1 MKRVRAL
8 LAALVTACGLLLGAA
23 EILAANQGKLESVQ
37 GNTTVREGQEVA
49 LRFSLEE
56 IPGISGEINALKGTL
71 EQILPFSRQFFRRI
85 LKPKTPGRNYFSIR
99 KRRVCTDQQSGK
111 LRGRGSLPAWT
122 DGKEFGSGGRGSCRA
137 HGTCRF

>member
-23 EILAANQGKLESVQ
+23 EILAANQRKLESVQ

-56 IPGISGEINALKGTL
+56 ILGNSGRLYCYRNA
-71 EQILPFSRQFFRRI
+71 
-85 LKPKTPGRNYFSIR
+85 GRNDPSSAGR
-99 KRRVCTDQQSGK
+99 PDRRRDRMAGRRNPAQMSDQDNDYS
-111 LRGRGSLPAWT
+111 S
-122 DGKEFGSGGRGSCRA
+122 
-137 HGTCRF
+137 